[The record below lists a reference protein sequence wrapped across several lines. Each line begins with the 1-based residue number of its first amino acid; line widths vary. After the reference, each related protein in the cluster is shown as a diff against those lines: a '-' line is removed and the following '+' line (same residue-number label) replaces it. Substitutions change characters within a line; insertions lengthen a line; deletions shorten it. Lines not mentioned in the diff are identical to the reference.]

1 MKSIIVGV
9 VCIVVGGVG
18 SNCCGSSSRC
28 DAPLP
33 VAHALL
39 GAAEGIANSD
49 GCSGGTASCE
59 VNSFDPSSQVW
70 EVLGEHFELIL
81 EHVVVRI
88 EQAFLAFAK
97 FPLHLAAQALHLVLL
112 LLRSGAVVDLV
123 PVVPHLEY
131 EVPRFINQ
139 LGSPQGRFSG
149 GPNAIQVPLLVPAEF
164 QTHSP

>member
-1 MKSIIVGV
+1 MTV
-9 VCIVVGGVG
+9 
-18 SNCCGSSSRC
+18 
-28 DAPLP
+28 L
-33 VAHALL
+33 HALL
-39 GAAEGIANSD
+39 GATKGVANSD
-49 GCSGGTASCE
+49 GCSDGTASCE

-81 EHVVVRI
+81 KHVVVRVG
-88 EQAFLAFAK
+88 QTLLAFAE
-97 FPLHLAAQALHLVLL
+97 FPLHLATQALHLILL

-139 LGSPQGRFSG
+139 LGSPRGRFSG